1 MFHKDIEYISYKTKF
16 LISNI
21 LCQGL
26 YLENFKG
33 DFLNI

>member
-1 MFHKDIEYISYKTKF
+1 MFHKDIEYISYKTQF